1 MLRFLILIIVGYILY
16 RMVKRL
22 MAPKPRVEKTAPGS
36 AVDELVKDPVCNTY
50 VALGSAE
57 KRVIAG
63 KEYAFCSK
71 ACADRYEKEMKNQL

>member
-1 MLRFLILIIVGYILY
+1 MRFLILIILGFILY
-16 RMVKRL
+16 RMVKRV
-22 MAPKPRVEKTAPGS
+22 MAPKPRVEKTAPGE

-57 KRVIAG
+57 KRVIGG

-71 ACADRYEKEMKNQL
+71 ACADRFEKEMKS